1 MNIKKY
7 YKKDYEEKITDNFKV
22 KEFAC
27 KGNDSDYLLIDIDLV
42 KTLQN
47 CIRDKYGTPIIILSA
62 FRTQSYN
69 NYCGGSPKSKH
80 LEGSAIDFTL
90 ANQKIFIDKHKDI
103 IKTLIN
109 AGIKGIGLYIKDR
122 PTPFIHIDNREQQC
136 YWINEN
142 GQNIYTFSF

>member
-1 MNIKKY
+1 MDIKKY
-7 YKKDYEEKITDNFKV
+7 YKKDYEEKITNNFKV

-27 KGNDSDYLLIDIDLV
+27 KGNDSDFLLIDIDIV
-42 KTLQN
+42 KILDN
-47 CIRDKYGTPIIILSA
+47 NVRNKFDIPIIILSA

-69 NYCGGSPKSKH
+69 QSCGGSTKSRH
-80 LEGSAIDFTL
+80 LEGSAIDFTF

-103 IKTLIN
+103 IKTLIE

-122 PTPFIHIDNREQQC
+122 KTPFIHIDNREQQC

-142 GQNIYTFSF
+142 GQNMYIHSF